1 MTTDWDIVL
10 MRMLLAFLAVI
21 AILGATHILDLD
33 DAQLRYPEPVYDPM
47 PAYQHPPEYRP

>member
-1 MTTDWDIVL
+1 MTTDCDIVL

-21 AILGATHILDLD
+21 AILGVTRILDLD